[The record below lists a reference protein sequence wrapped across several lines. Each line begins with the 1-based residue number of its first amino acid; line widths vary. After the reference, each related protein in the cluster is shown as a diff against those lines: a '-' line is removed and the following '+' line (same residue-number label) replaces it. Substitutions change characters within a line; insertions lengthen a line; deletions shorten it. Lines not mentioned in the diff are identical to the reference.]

1 MLIHNLTKVALLGAT
16 WVMYLLIAL
25 SFVSMA
31 IMLDRYLFFRKGKGN
46 VDKLATDLVKKLRD
60 GDRRGAEELLTKSS
74 MIEAKIIKPCLEWI
88 DGGPEAV
95 SEVLEAS
102 ITRER
107 KEFERG
113 LTFLGTLGNNAPFVG
128 LLGTVIGVIQ
138 SFHQLGAG
146 GQNSEAMGGVMAG
159 ISEALVATAVGLV
172 VALPAVVGYNLAQK
186 KVGEIEAN
194 VSIITKQMLALLKSE
209 HKTAQEF
216 NALARTSSKLAVEPR
231 ETEADDRELVSASS
245 N

>member
-1 MLIHNLTKVALLGAT
+1 MLIHNLTKVALLGAS

-31 IMLDRYLFFRKGKGN
+31 IMLDRFLFFRKGKGN
-46 VDKLATDLVKKLRD
+46 PDKLATDLVKRLRD
-60 GDRRGAEELLTKSS
+60 GDRRGAEELLAKSS
-74 MIEAKIIKPCLEWI
+74 MIEAKIIKPALDWI
-88 DGGPEAV
+88 DGGPDAV
-95 SEVLEAS
+95 SEVLDAS
-102 ITRER
+102 MTRER

-128 LLGTVIGVIQ
+128 LLGTVIG
-138 SFHQLGAG
+138 A
-146 GQNSEAMGGVMAG
+146 GQNHEAMGGVMSG

-194 VSIITKQMLALLKSE
+194 VSIITKQMMALLKSE
-209 HKTAQEF
+209 QKQAQEF
-216 NALARTSSKLAVEPR
+216 HALREQPPQSGVEAQPAPELA
-231 ETEADDRELVSASS
+231 SAST

>member
-1 MLIHNLTKVALLGAT
+1 MLIHNLTKVALLGAS

-31 IMLDRYLFFRKGKGN
+31 IMLDRFLFFRKGKGN
-46 VDKLATDLVKKLRD
+46 ADKLATDLVKRLRD
-60 GDRRGAEELLTKSS
+60 GDRRGAEELLSKST
-74 MIEAKIIKPCLEWI
+74 MIEAKIIRPALDWI
-88 DGGPEAV
+88 DGGTDAV

-102 ITRER
+102 MTRER

-128 LLGTVIGVIQ
+128 LLGTVIGVIE
-138 SFHQLGAG
+138 SFHQLGGA
-146 GQNSEAMGGVMAG
+146 GQNHEAMGGVMSG

-194 VSIITKQMLALLKSE
+194 VSIITRQMMALLKSE
-209 HKTAQEF
+209 HKQAQEF
-216 NALARTSSKLAVEPR
+216 NALREEPPTSSVEPSVP
-231 ETEADDRELVSASS
+231 ELASASS

>member
-1 MLIHNLTKVALLGAT
+1 MLIHNLTKVALLGAS

-25 SFVSMA
+25 SMVSIA
-31 IMLDRYLFFRKGKGN
+31 IMLDRYLFFRKGSGN
-46 VDKLATDLVKKLRD
+46 PDKLAVDLVKKLRD
-60 GDRRGAEELLTKSS
+60 GDRRGAEELLAKSK
-74 MIEAKIIKPCLEWI
+74 MIEAKIIRPSLDWI
-88 DGGPEAV
+88 DGGPDAV
-95 SEVLEAS
+95 SEVLDAS
-102 ITRER
+102 MTRER

-128 LLGTVIGVIQ
+128 LLGTVIGVIE
-138 SFHQLGAG
+138 SFHQLGGA
-146 GQNSEAMGGVMAG
+146 GQNHEAMGGVMSG

-194 VSIITKQMLALLKSE
+194 VSIITKQMMALLKSN

-216 NALARTSSKLAVEPR
+216 NALAERPPAP
-231 ETEADDRELVSASS
+231 EAQPERASERELQSAPTS
-245 N
+245 

>member
-1 MLIHNLTKVALLGAT
+1 MLIHNLTKLALFGAS

-25 SFVSMA
+25 SFVSLA
-31 IMLDRYLFFRKGKGN
+31 IMLDRYLFFRKGKGD
-46 VDKLATDLVKKLRD
+46 VDKLAADLVRKLRD
-60 GDRRGAEELLTKSS
+60 GDRRSAQQLLDKSS
-74 MIEAKIIKPCLEWI
+74 MIEAKIVRPALDWI
-88 DGGPEAV
+88 DGGPDAV
-95 SEVLEAS
+95 TEVLDAS
-102 ITRER
+102 MTRQR

-128 LLGTVIGVIQ
+128 LLGTVIGVIE
-138 SFHQLGAG
+138 SFHQLGNA
-146 GQNSEAMGGVMAG
+146 GQNHEAMGNVMSG
-159 ISEALVATAVGLV
+159 ISEALVATAVGLL

-209 HKTAQEF
+209 HKEAQELL
-216 NALARTSSKLAVEPR
+216 ALSERPRQGGVATDASAELTSSP
-231 ETEADDRELVSASS
+231 T

>member
-1 MLIHNLTKVALLGAT
+1 MLIHNLTKLALFGAS

-25 SFVSMA
+25 SFVSLA
-31 IMLDRYLFFRKGKGN
+31 IMLDRFLFFRKGKGDA
-46 VDKLATDLVKKLRD
+46 DKLATELVKRLRD
-60 GDRRGAEELLTKSS
+60 GDRRGAEDLLSKSS
-74 MIEAKIIKPCLEWI
+74 MVEAKIIKPALDWI

-95 SEVLEAS
+95 TEVLDAS
-102 ITRER
+102 MTRQR

-128 LLGTVIGVIQ
+128 LLGTVIGVIE
-138 SFHQLGAG
+138 SFHQLGSA
-146 GQNSEAMGGVMAG
+146 GQNKEAMGNVMGG
-159 ISEALVATAVGLV
+159 ISEALVATAVGLL

-186 KVGEIEAN
+186 KVSEIEAN

-209 HKTAQEF
+209 HKEAKEFRTLGEEPPKSSQAQAE
-216 NALARTSSKLAVEPR
+216 
-231 ETEADDRELVSASS
+231 RELASAPS

>member
-1 MLIHNLTKVALLGAT
+1 MLIHNLTKVALLGAA

-25 SFVSMA
+25 SMVSFA
-31 IMLDRYLFFRKGKGN
+31 IMIDRFLFFRKGKGN
-46 VDKLATDLVKKLRD
+46 PDKLATDLVLRLRD
-60 GDRRGAEELLTKSS
+60 GDRRGAEDLLAKST
-74 MIEAKIIKPCLEWI
+74 MIEAKIIRPALDWI

-95 SEVLEAS
+95 SEVLDAS

-138 SFHQLGAG
+138 SFHQLGAA
-146 GQNSEAMGGVMAG
+146 GQNHEAMGGVMAG

-186 KVGEIEAN
+186 KVGEIESN
-194 VSIITKQMLALLKSE
+194 VSIITKQMLALLKSD
-209 HKTAQEF
+209 HKQAQEF
-216 NALARTSSKLAVEPR
+216 HALAEAPPKSGSAEPTPELA
-231 ETEADDRELVSASS
+231 SAPS

>member
-1 MLIHNLTKVALLGAT
+1 MLIHNLTKVALLGAS

-25 SFVSMA
+25 SFVSLA
-31 IMLDRYLFFRKGKGN
+31 IMLDRFLFFRKGQGN
-46 VDKLATDLVKKLRD
+46 ADKLATDLVRKLRD
-60 GDRRGAEELLTKSS
+60 GDRRGAEELLNKSK
-74 MIEAKIIKPCLEWI
+74 MIEAKIIRPALDWI
-88 DGGPEAV
+88 DGGPDAV
-95 SEVLEAS
+95 SEVLDAS
-102 ITRER
+102 MTRER

-128 LLGTVIGVIQ
+128 LLGTVIGVIE
-138 SFHQLGAG
+138 SFHQLGGA
-146 GQNSEAMGGVMAG
+146 GQNHEAMGGVMSG

-194 VSIITKQMLALLKSE
+194 VSIITKQVMALLKSE
-209 HKTAQEF
+209 HKQAQEF
-216 NALARTSSKLAVEPR
+216 HALREQPPKSEAEGVPAADLA
-231 ETEADDRELVSASS
+231 SAPS

>member
-1 MLIHNLTKVALLGAT
+1 MLIHNLTKLALFGAA

-25 SFVSMA
+25 SFVSLA
-31 IMLDRYLFFRKGKGN
+31 IMLDRFLYFRKGKGDP
-46 VDKLATDLVKKLRD
+46 DKLATDLVKRLRD
-60 GDRRGAEELLTKSS
+60 GDRRGAEDVLGKSA
-74 MIEAKIIKPCLEWI
+74 MIEAKIIKPSLDWI

-95 SEVLEAS
+95 TEVLDAS
-102 ITRER
+102 MTRQR

-128 LLGTVIGVIQ
+128 LLGTVIGVIE
-138 SFHQLGAG
+138 SFHQLGTA
-146 GQNSEAMGGVMAG
+146 GQNHEAMGNVMSG
-159 ISEALVATAVGLV
+159 ISEALVATAVGLL

-186 KVGEIEAN
+186 KVSEIEAN

-209 HKTAQEF
+209 HKTALEF
-216 NALARTSSKLAVEPR
+216 RGLGEVPPQSAPQDKPSERDLA
-231 ETEADDRELVSASS
+231 SAPT

>member
-1 MLIHNLTKVALLGAT
+1 MLIHNLTKVALLGAS

-31 IMLDRYLFFRKGKGN
+31 IMLDRFLFFRKGKGSP
-46 VDKLATDLVKKLRD
+46 DKLATDLVKRLRD
-60 GDRRGAEELLTKSS
+60 GDRRGAEELLNKST
-74 MIEAKIIKPCLEWI
+74 MIEAKIIRPALDWI
-88 DGGPEAV
+88 DGGPDAV
-95 SEVLEAS
+95 AEVLDAS
-102 ITRER
+102 MTRER

-128 LLGTVIGVIQ
+128 LLGTVIGVIE
-138 SFHQLGAG
+138 SFHQLGGA
-146 GQNSEAMGGVMAG
+146 GQNHEAMGGVMSG

-194 VSIITKQMLALLKSE
+194 VSIITKQMMALLKSE
-209 HKTAQEF
+209 QKQAQDF
-216 NALARTSSKLAVEPR
+216 HALREHPPQAEIEPAPA
-231 ETEADDRELVSASS
+231 ADLELHSASS

>member
-1 MLIHNLTKVALLGAT
+1 MLIHNLTKVALLGAS

-31 IMLDRYLFFRKGKGN
+31 IMLDRFLFFRKGKGN
-46 VDKLATDLVKKLRD
+46 ADKLAIDLVKRLRD
-60 GDRRGAEELLTKSS
+60 GDRRGAQELLDKST
-74 MIEAKIIKPCLEWI
+74 MLEAKIIRPALDWI
-88 DGGPEAV
+88 DGGPDAV

-128 LLGTVIGVIQ
+128 LLGTVIGVIE
-138 SFHQLGAG
+138 SFHQLGGA
-146 GQNSEAMGGVMAG
+146 GQNHEAMGGVMSG

-172 VALPAVVGYNLAQK
+172 VALPAVVGYNLSQK

-194 VSIITKQMLALLKSE
+194 VSIITKQMMALLKSE
-209 HKTAQEF
+209 QKQAQDF
-216 NALARTSSKLAVEPR
+216 HALREHPPQSEVEPAPAA
-231 ETEADDRELVSASS
+231 ERELVSAST

>member
-1 MLIHNLTKVALLGAT
+1 MLIPNLTKVALLGAS

-31 IMLDRYLFFRKGKGN
+31 IMLDRFLFFRKGKGN
-46 VDKLATDLVKKLRD
+46 PDKLAADLVRRLRD
-60 GDRRGAEELLTKSS
+60 GDRRSAEELLSKSS
-74 MIEAKIIKPCLEWI
+74 MIEAKIIRPALDWI
-88 DGGPEAV
+88 DGGPDAV
-95 SEVLEAS
+95 SEVLDAS
-102 ITRER
+102 MTRER

-128 LLGTVIGVIQ
+128 LLGTVIGVIE
-138 SFHQLGAG
+138 SFHQLGGA
-146 GQNSEAMGGVMAG
+146 GQNHEAMGGVMSG

-194 VSIITKQMLALLKSE
+194 VSIITKQMMALLKSE
-209 HKTAQEF
+209 QKQAHEF
-216 NALARTSSKLAVEPR
+216 HALSEPPPQSRAEQPPEPELA
-231 ETEADDRELVSASS
+231 SAST

>member
-1 MLIHNLTKVALLGAT
+1 MLIHNLTKLALFGAT

-25 SFVSMA
+25 SFVSLA
-31 IMLDRYLFFRKGKGN
+31 IMLDRYLFFRKGKGD
-46 VDKLATDLVKKLRD
+46 VDKLAADLVRKLRD
-60 GDRRGAEELLTKSS
+60 GDRRGAEDVLAKSS
-74 MIEAKIIKPCLEWI
+74 MIEAKIIRPALDWI

-95 SEVLEAS
+95 TEVLDAS

-138 SFHQLGAG
+138 SFHQLGGA
-146 GQNSEAMGGVMAG
+146 GQNHEAMGGVMEG
-159 ISEALVATAVGLV
+159 ISEALVATAVGLL

-186 KVGEIEAN
+186 KVSEIEAN

-209 HKTAQEF
+209 HKQAQEL
-216 NALARTSSKLAVEPR
+216 NALGERAPKGTQPEPPERDLA
-231 ETEADDRELVSASS
+231 SAPS
-245 N
+245 

>member
-1 MLIHNLTKVALLGAT
+1 MLIHNLTKLALFGAA

-25 SFVSMA
+25 SFVSLA
-31 IMLDRYLFFRKGKGN
+31 IMLDRFLYFRKGKGDP
-46 VDKLATDLVKKLRD
+46 DKLATELVKRLRD
-60 GDRRGAEELLTKSS
+60 GDRRGAENVLAKST
-74 MIEAKIIKPCLEWI
+74 MIEAKIVKPALDWI

-95 SEVLEAS
+95 TEVLDAS
-102 ITRER
+102 MTRMR

-128 LLGTVIGVIQ
+128 LLGTVIGVIE
-138 SFHQLGAG
+138 SFHQLGSA
-146 GQNSEAMGGVMAG
+146 GQNKEAMGNVMGG
-159 ISEALVATAVGLV
+159 ISEALVATAVGLL

-186 KVGEIEAN
+186 KVSEIESN

-216 NALARTSSKLAVEPR
+216 RGLG
-231 ETEADDRELVSASS
+231 EAPPHSVPSDKPSERELLSAPS